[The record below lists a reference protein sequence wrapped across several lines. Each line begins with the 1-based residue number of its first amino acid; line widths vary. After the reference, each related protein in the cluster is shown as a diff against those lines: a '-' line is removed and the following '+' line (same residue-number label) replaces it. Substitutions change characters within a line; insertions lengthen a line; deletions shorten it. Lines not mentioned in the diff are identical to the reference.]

1 MEENKK
7 QNKGAVLLMLS
18 ILLVLGAIFTLLP
31 IHMADDKCFFGY
43 YAVCP
48 FTPISSILLIAVAL
62 YINLVRKKQYIS
74 K

>member
-7 QNKGAVLLMLS
+7 QNKGTFLLVLS

-31 IHMADDKCFFGY
+31 VHLADDKCLFGY
-43 YAVCP
+43 DAACP
-48 FTPISSILLIAVAL
+48 FTPISSILLIAGAL
-62 YINLVRKKQYIS
+62 FVNLVRKKQYIS